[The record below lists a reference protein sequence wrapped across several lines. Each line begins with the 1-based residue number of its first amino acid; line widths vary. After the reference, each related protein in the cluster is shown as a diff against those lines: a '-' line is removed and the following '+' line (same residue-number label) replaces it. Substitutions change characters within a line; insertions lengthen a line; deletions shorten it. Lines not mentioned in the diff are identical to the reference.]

1 MKFALKSTK
10 SSSPN
15 KTRAK
20 SPKKKD
26 EKFSTFTLK
35 STPSYRFEDGLLIED
50 DDIDPFNKQP
60 STSMNKTSSSH
71 HESSDDNQDNKN
83 GDVKKNDTI
92 VMQPNPVQ
100 LVPKTVRECVMV
112 VNGKDGCKLNDKG
125 ECLQPGNLSTCKHS
139 LYNHPLPKEQLM
151 DIFGFQQQNGKE
163 VDDGSNHDSNK
174 NLLLT
179 EGGLIWK
186 ASILPNGY
194 DTNYESKKT
203 LKMLPLKFYDDKNK
217 CIKPRRPT
225 LAVVEKDFFD
235 SLVKIEGINY
245 TGSSVSGNRDS
256 STTTTKQEE
265 FNFLGSIARQI
276 TVLKDEEHNIV
287 WDQHKHHS
295 KWIFS
300 GVLNGWPGL
309 KDLEVKKIE
318 YKTHIPKWRVHW
330 HSGDN
335 PNDSPPTY
343 PHAVM
348 GLQEVRAVLRAPGWT
363 AQGWSQDSPGYV
375 YWYTGPDIRDVPR
388 LVFGTNIIKDF
399 EKERYENS
407 KNGMLSLLNPQSVE
421 PSPKCV
427 RVHMISHRYSLL
439 EENLKD
445 RVTYHSFAL
454 LEWDHGKHCTVIE
467 LAYFNGL
474 GGYNARCN
482 HVEVN
487 PRHFEFIS
495 MCAFIA
501 GLYEHYSV
509 STTYA

>member
-1 MKFALKSTK
+1 
-10 SSSPN
+10 
-15 KTRAK
+15 
-20 SPKKKD
+20 
-26 EKFSTFTLK
+26 
-35 STPSYRFEDGLLIED
+35 
-50 DDIDPFNKQP
+50 
-60 STSMNKTSSSH
+60 
-71 HESSDDNQDNKN
+71 
-83 GDVKKNDTI
+83 
-92 VMQPNPVQ
+92 
-100 LVPKTVRECVMV
+100 
-112 VNGKDGCKLNDKG
+112 
-125 ECLQPGNLSTCKHS
+125 
-139 LYNHPLPKEQLM
+139 
-151 DIFGFQQQNGKE
+151 
-163 VDDGSNHDSNK
+163 
-174 NLLLT
+174 
-179 EGGLIWK
+179 
-186 ASILPNGY
+186 
-194 DTNYESKKT
+194 
-203 LKMLPLKFYDDKNK
+203 
-217 CIKPRRPT
+217 
-225 LAVVEKDFFD
+225 
-235 SLVKIEGINY
+235 
-245 TGSSVSGNRDS
+245 
-256 STTTTKQEE
+256 
-265 FNFLGSIARQI
+265 
-276 TVLKDEEHNIV
+276 
-287 WDQHKHHS
+287 
-295 KWIFS
+295 
-300 GVLNGWPGL
+300 
-309 KDLEVKKIE
+309 
-318 YKTHIPKWRVHW
+318 
-330 HSGDN
+330 
-335 PNDSPPTY
+335 
-343 PHAVM
+343 M